1 MIYLCVCICVCALI
15 YIYICM
21 YIVCDAWN
29 SCTGALSNYSS
40 LQVPLKSCSIAGK
53 NLWRSTLGKLLMS
66 GSFWFAG
73 QSLATMQDRKH
84 CTVAERSN
92 NLFTPGLQPIGCTI
106 ANGQTMFGTQPR
118 DLKIPRW
125 IIIFHNC
132 PKYTKIYQNIPC

>member
-1 MIYLCVCICVCALI
+1 MH
-15 YIYICM
+15 
-21 YIVCDAWN
+21 IVCDAWN
-29 SCTGALSNYSS
+29 SCPGALSNYSS
-40 LQVPLKSCSIAGK
+40 LFQVQLKSCSIAVIFVEVNPGK
-53 NLWRSTLGKLLMS
+53 TPATS

-106 ANGQTMFGTQPR
+106 ANEPMVKPFLGPNLG
-118 DLKIPRW
+118 DLEIPRW